1 VHDVILPSENRSN
14 VAEDLT
20 PEQLEGLSIHY
31 VSTIEE
37 ALAIALPTT
46 EDEARSDERER
57 EAALT
62 QVPA

>member
-1 VHDVILPSENRSN
+1 VHDVILPAENRTN

-20 PEQLEGLSIHY
+20 PEQLEGVNIHY

-37 ALAIALPTT
+37 ALSIALPSSAA
-46 EDEARSDERER
+46 EERSDERER

-62 QVPA
+62 RVGA